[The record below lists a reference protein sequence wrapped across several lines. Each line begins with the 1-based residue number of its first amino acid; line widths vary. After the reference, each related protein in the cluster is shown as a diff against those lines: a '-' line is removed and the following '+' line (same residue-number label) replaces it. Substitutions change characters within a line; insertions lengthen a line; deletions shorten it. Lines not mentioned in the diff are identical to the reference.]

1 LVLRAAGPLQE
12 GDYIKCPTCK
22 GTHILRR
29 MRKDTSSYYLIYRCQ
44 KLEVIGAI
52 GGQPMPGV
60 ELHRRREE
68 LELMDKFCEFEK
80 LLFYLETHKDQ
91 LITLPEIA
99 SYTGHQDV
107 GQALRRLRKKGH
119 IILTSANCRH
129 LKPKQIIYKGRQ
141 SS

>member
-1 LVLRAAGPLQE
+1 
-12 GDYIKCPTCK
+12 
-22 GTHILRR
+22 
-29 MRKDTSSYYLIYRCQ
+29 
-44 KLEVIGAI
+44 
-52 GGQPMPGV
+52 MPGV

-107 GQALRRLRKKGH
+107 GQALRRLVKRERGH
-119 IILTSANCRH
+119 NAR
-129 LKPKQIIYKGRQ
+129 R
-141 SS
+141 SSLAADPNL